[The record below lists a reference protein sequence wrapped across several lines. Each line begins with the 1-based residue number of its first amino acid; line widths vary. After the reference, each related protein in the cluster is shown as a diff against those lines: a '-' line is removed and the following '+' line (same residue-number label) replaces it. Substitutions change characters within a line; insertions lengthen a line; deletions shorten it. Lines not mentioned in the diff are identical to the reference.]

1 LAEARIE
8 LIRLK
13 AERNQGICPKHKKEQ
28 EKLQQQIEQ
37 ELVQKDM
44 SQLTVQQMIE
54 MYLTEVIE
62 DHWITDPRTGK
73 GKGFGV
79 RKPKGQSETRRTLYG
94 DAVRVLGNRIALEVT
109 RKDVVA
115 LTKEIIDRGSNVQAG
130 RVLSELTLAYEYA
143 IGLERF
149 LPILPILPY

>member
-1 LAEARIE
+1 LWQNGNEDFFYRYRSPVDDSIKQYKIGTFPQVTLAEARIE

-37 ELVQKDM
+37 ELAQKDM

-73 GKGFGV
+73 GK
-79 RKPKGQSETRRTLYG
+79 
-94 DAVRVLGNRIALEVT
+94 
-109 RKDVVA
+109 
-115 LTKEIIDRGSNVQAG
+115 
-130 RVLSELTLAYEYA
+130 
-143 IGLERF
+143 RF
-149 LPILPILPY
+149 WGAKA

>member
-1 LAEARIE
+1 L
-8 LIRLK
+8 
-13 AERNQGICPKHKKEQ
+13 
-28 EKLQQQIEQ
+28 
-37 ELVQKDM
+37 
-44 SQLTVQQMIE
+44 
-54 MYLTEVIE
+54 
-62 DHWITDPRTGK
+62 
-73 GKGFGV
+73 GV

-149 LPILPILPY
+149 QPILPILPY